1 MNIEGVILAAG
12 FSSRTGTFKME
23 LPFGE
28 KKLIQQVIEE
38 MMDSCSRV
46 IVVGGHKIER
56 VIRLTREYP
65 AVQVVFNRHYERG
78 MFSSVQEG
86 VGHLGGD
93 AFFIMPGDHPLVT
106 REVYHQLI
114 AALKSS
120 APGYDVFIPVFKGR
134 KGHPVLMK
142 KALAEEIREEPPL
155 STLRT
160 VIRRRRHFLVEV
172 DREGIL
178 LDVDTM
184 ADYKK
189 LSTRH

>member
-28 KKLIQQVIEE
+28 KKLIHRVIEG

-46 IVVGGHKIER
+46 IVVGGHRIER
-56 VIRLTREYP
+56 IIRLTQKYP
-65 AVQVVFNRHYERG
+65 AVQVVFNQHYERG

-86 VGHLGGD
+86 VGHLGGE
-93 AFFIMPGDHPLVT
+93 AFFIMPGDHPLVD
-106 REVYHQLI
+106 RSVYQRLI

-142 KALAEEIREEPPL
+142 KALAEEIRKEPPL
-155 STLRT
+155 STLRA
-160 VIRRRRHFLVEV
+160 VIRRHRSFLVEV
-172 DREGIL
+172 DQEGIL
-178 LDVDTM
+178 LDVDTLE
-184 ADYKK
+184 DYEKASSK
-189 LSTRH
+189 Q

>member
-28 KKLIQQVIEE
+28 KKLIERVIEG
-38 MMDSCSRV
+38 MSSSCSRV

-56 VIRLTREYP
+56 IIRMTQKYP
-65 AVQVVFNRHYERG
+65 AVQVVFNQHYEKG

-86 VGHLGGD
+86 VRHLKGD
-93 AFFIMPGDHPLVT
+93 AFFIMPGDHPLVNQV
-106 REVYHQLI
+106 VYQRLI

-120 APGYDVFIPVFKGR
+120 GPEYDVFIPAFKGR

-142 KALAEEIREEPPL
+142 KPLAKEIRKEPPP

-160 VIRRRRHFLVEV
+160 VIRRHRHLLVEV
-172 DREGIL
+172 DQEGIL
-178 LDVDTM
+178 LDVDTLE
-184 ADYKK
+184 DYEKV
-189 LSTRH
+189 STRH

>member
-12 FSSRTGTFKME
+12 FSGRAGTFKME

-28 KKLIQQVIEE
+28 KKLIQRVIEG

-46 IVVGGHKIER
+46 IVVGGHRIER
-56 VIRLTREYP
+56 IIRLTRKYP

-86 VGHLGGD
+86 VGHLEGD
-93 AFFIMPGDHPLVT
+93 AFFIMPGDHPLVD
-106 REVYHQLI
+106 RSVYQRLI

-120 APGYDVFIPVFKGR
+120 GPGYNVFIPVFKGR
-134 KGHPVLMK
+134 KGHPVLMR
-142 KALAEEIREEPPL
+142 KALAAEIRKEPPL

-160 VIRRRRHFLVEV
+160 VIRRHRYLLVEV

-178 LDVDTM
+178 LDVDTLE
-184 ADYKK
+184 DYKK
-189 LSTRH
+189 ASSKQ